1 MAVIVGVAVA
11 ALAFVLMPGWTRS
24 SMADMG
30 YWVDWLNLAAMVI
43 GAGGVAAAFVWPLS
57 VMWRSRTG
65 NRLRSASRA
74 PGDLG
79 PARRRQA
86 PTTMRRCTDPAHGP
100 GRVRAGAHR

>member
-1 MAVIVGVAVA
+1 VIVGVAVA

-65 NRLRSASRA
+65 N
-74 PGDLG
+74 
-79 PARRRQA
+79 
-86 PTTMRRCTDPAHGP
+86 
-100 GRVRAGAHR
+100 V